1 MKVQLLNPKAFCE
14 LTGSAPVESFILTAK
29 QLRAWNVWQCSKF
42 GISANENVN
51 TERGLP
57 CAVARRWL
65 RSLHSTKFG
74 ICNPA
79 GRITWADVKNA
90 TE

>member
-1 MKVQLLNPKAFCE
+1 MKVQLLNPKAFCK
-14 LTGSAPVESFILTAK
+14 LTGAAPVESFILTAK

-57 CAVARRWL
+57 CATARRWL
-65 RSLHSTKFG
+65 RSLHSAKFG